1 MSITKSPI
9 IINPSP
15 RLNSNRYIM
24 SANENQ
30 KEATANEQND
40 IKSKKLSGKQ
50 EIKPKKNT
58 SKKQEIKP
66 KKNTSNKLFLF
77 FLIFLSLILISF
89 TILMIGYYYFD
100 WFKKNQDLVVQMKR
114 DENLVTR
121 YLETKKASNIYYADK
136 GTKIQNYTI
145 ETDFIVALNK
155 KIKLSYFR
163 EIDYL
168 YEAFLLIINIS
179 KINETNIDNLGGIN
193 IYDESK
199 TINDL
204 LYINNKLLF
213 NASNENNALNNS
225 INNQGYIPF
234 CKFYFYENGTLGEIY
249 FPNDTNEFYETAILD
264 LIEKVTPKL
273 SKSLYKNENNKRRL
287 QKREE
292 GTYLDYEQIY
302 DNNTGLNDTIL
313 YEDKI
318 DKHLDENNDE
328 YVFENAELNSKMKR
342 TFNSSSGEMTSLDM
356 EGEASF
362 ISNEQNN
369 SNKTNETL
377 IELNKEKNEKKTDTN
392 ESYYKLGYNQFK
404 MNVSSNIKLIQN
416 KIEKNILEDLNK
428 LSKLFVFEKSKSF
441 ISEFSEKKG
450 NETEELS
457 DEQNIIGNNETKSTR
472 NLAKNPNFLYTF
484 TSTYRIVSTSFLG
497 LYVGLRQGLYID
509 NVSGKRTGYINI
521 LIGNREFTISSVSH
535 YQTNYRKTGTAYKT
549 FVEKENGVEKQ
560 FTPFGFLITA
570 ELKLKYY
577 AYHGVSFDIID
588 GEMYAKSFAN
598 FDVSVE
604 GTFGPNFLV
613 FSFGVEL
620 SGNIAKGTSYIQA
633 NTLTNANLA
642 LFYFYKEISS
652 CSVDLSFYFT
662 INLLFYKKKYSY
674 DTQLYK
680 GYSASEYY
688 YDYY

>member
-1 MSITKSPI
+1 MMSLTKSPI

-15 RLNSNRYIM
+15 RLNSNRCL
-24 SANENQ
+24 SSVNANQNEPTINEEN
-30 KEATANEQND
+30 N
-40 IKSKKLSGKQ
+40 IKNNTPQEKI
-50 EIKPKKNT
+50 EIKTKKN
-58 SKKQEIKP
+58 
-66 KKNTSNKLFLF
+66 KNNSSQKFIRFL
-77 FLIFLSLILISF
+77 LIFLSLIIISF
-89 TILMIGYYYFD
+89 IILMIGYFYFD
-100 WFKKNQDLVVQMKR
+100 WFKKKQDLVVQIKR
-114 DENLVTR
+114 EENLVTR
-121 YLETKKASNIYYADK
+121 YLESKKASNIYYADK

-155 KIKLSYFR
+155 KTKLSYFR

-179 KINETNIDNLGGIN
+179 KINETHIDNLGGIN
-193 IYDESK
+193 IYDETKS
-199 TINDL
+199 INDL
-204 LYINNKLLF
+204 LYINNELLF
-213 NASNENNALNNS
+213 NVNENNSLNNS
-225 INNQGYIPF
+225 INNQSYVPF
-234 CKFYFYENGTLGEIY
+234 CKFYFYENGTLGDIY

-292 GTYLDYEQIY
+292 GTFLDYEQIY
-302 DNNTGLNDTIL
+302 DNNTGSNDTIL

-328 YVFENAELNSKMKR
+328 YTFENAELNSKMKR
-342 TFNSSSGEMTSLDM
+342 TFNSSGEMTSLDM

-369 SNKTNETL
+369 SNKINETQM
-377 IELNKEKNEKKTDTN
+377 ELNGERNEKKTDTN

-404 MNVSSNIKLIQN
+404 MNVSSNIILIQN
-416 KIEKNILEDLNK
+416 KIEKNILENLDK
-428 LSKLFVFEKSKSF
+428 LSKLFKFEKSRSF
-441 ISEFSEKKG
+441 TSTLSEKKG

-457 DEQNIIGNNETKSTR
+457 DEQNVIGNNETKSIR

-497 LYVGLRQGLYID
+497 LYIGLRQGLYID

-521 LIGNREFTISSVSH
+521 LIGNREFTISSVNH
-535 YQTNYRKTGTAYKT
+535 YQTNNRKTGTAYKT
-549 FVEKENGVEKQ
+549 FVNRENGVNKK
-560 FTPFGFLITA
+560 FKPFGFLIDA

-598 FDVSVE
+598 FDISVE
-604 GTFGPNFLV
+604 GSFGPNFLV

-620 SGNIAKGTSYIQA
+620 TGNIAKGKSYIQA

-642 LFYFYKEISS
+642 LFYYYKEISS
-652 CSVDLSFYFT
+652 CSVNLSFYFT
-662 INLLFYKKKYSY
+662 INLIFYKKKYSY
-674 DTQLYK
+674 DVQLYK
-680 GYSASEYY
+680 GYSASEYF

>member
-1 MSITKSPI
+1 MSLTKSPI

-15 RLNSNRYIM
+15 RLNSNRYL
-24 SANENQ
+24 SSVNANQNEPTINEEN
-30 KEATANEQND
+30 N
-40 IKSKKLSGKQ
+40 IKNNTPQEKI
-50 EIKPKKNT
+50 EIKTKKN
-58 SKKQEIKP
+58 
-66 KKNTSNKLFLF
+66 KNNSSQKFIRFL
-77 FLIFLSLILISF
+77 LIFLSLIIISF
-89 TILMIGYYYFD
+89 IILMIGYFYFD
-100 WFKKNQDLVVQMKR
+100 WFKKKQDLVVQIKR
-114 DENLVTR
+114 EENLVTR

-155 KIKLSYFR
+155 KTKLSYFR

-179 KINETNIDNLGGIN
+179 KINETHIDNLGGIN
-193 IYDESK
+193 IYDETKS
-199 TINDL
+199 INDL
-204 LYINNKLLF
+204 LYINNELLF
-213 NASNENNALNNS
+213 NVNEKNSLNNS
-225 INNQGYIPF
+225 INNQSYVPF
-234 CKFYFYENGTLGEIY
+234 CKFYFYENGTLGDIY

-292 GTYLDYEQIY
+292 GTFLDYEQIY
-302 DNNTGLNDTIL
+302 DNNTGSNDTIL

-328 YVFENAELNSKMKR
+328 YTFENAELNSKMKR
-342 TFNSSSGEMTSLDM
+342 TFNSSGEMTSLDM

-369 SNKTNETL
+369 SNKINETQM
-377 IELNKEKNEKKTDTN
+377 ELNGERNEKKTDTN

-404 MNVSSNIKLIQN
+404 MNVSSNIILIQN
-416 KIEKNILEDLNK
+416 KIEKNILENLDK
-428 LSKLFVFEKSKSF
+428 LSKLFKFEKSRSF
-441 ISEFSEKKG
+441 TSTLSEKKG

-457 DEQNIIGNNETKSTR
+457 DEQNVIGNNETKSIR

-497 LYVGLRQGLYID
+497 LYIGLRQGLYID

-521 LIGNREFTISSVSH
+521 LIGNREFTISSVNH
-535 YQTNYRKTGTAYKT
+535 YQTNNRKTGTAYKT
-549 FVEKENGVEKQ
+549 FVNRENGVNKK
-560 FTPFGFLITA
+560 FKPFGFLIVA

-598 FDVSVE
+598 FDISVE
-604 GTFGPNFLV
+604 GSFGPNFLV

-620 SGNIAKGTSYIQA
+620 TGNIAKGKSYIQA

-642 LFYFYKEISS
+642 LFYYYKEISS
-652 CSVDLSFYFT
+652 CSVNLSFYFT
-662 INLLFYKKKYSY
+662 INLIFYKKKYSY
-674 DTQLYK
+674 DVQLYK
-680 GYSASEYY
+680 GYSASEYF